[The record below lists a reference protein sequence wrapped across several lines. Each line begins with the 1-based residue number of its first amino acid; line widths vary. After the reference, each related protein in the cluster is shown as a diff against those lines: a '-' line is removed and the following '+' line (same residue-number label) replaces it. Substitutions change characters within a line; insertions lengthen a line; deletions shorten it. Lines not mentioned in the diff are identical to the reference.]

1 MVKSTIGI
9 NDWLLILLLGF
20 IWGGSFFFNAVAV
33 EAFHP
38 LLVVFLRV
46 VVAAIILWIIMLAR
60 KQVVAPTLSMW
71 SAFIVMGCLN
81 NAIPFLC
88 IVWGQQHIASGLASV
103 LNATTPLF
111 TIVFA
116 SWLLS
121 DESMSI
127 NKFIGVVLGV
137 IGVVIMMG
145 ADLRTG
151 MTASLLGQA
160 LILAAAISYAFAGIF
175 GRRFKAMGIS
185 PMMTATGQVTG
196 SSLLLLPLILFYE
209 PARNISNATPAA
221 WLSVI
226 GLATVCTAFAYL
238 LYFKILSAVGA
249 SNLALVTF
257 VVPVSAIVL
266 GGLFLQE
273 VITRAQWLGIAVIA
287 MSLLVIDGRWLS
299 SKNKSAEEL

>member
-1 MVKSTIGI
+1 MIKSAIGI
-9 NDWLLILLLGF
+9 SDWLLILLLGF

-33 EAFHP
+33 DAFHP

-46 VVAAIILWIIMLAR
+46 FVAAAILWLIMFAR
-60 KQVVAPTLSMW
+60 KQVATQSVPMW
-71 SAFIVMGCLN
+71 IAFLVMGCLN
-81 NAIPFLC
+81 NAIPFMC
-88 IVWGQQHIASGLASV
+88 IVWGQQYIASGLASV

-116 SWLLS
+116 SWMLS
-121 DESMSI
+121 DESMSL
-127 NKFIGVVLGV
+127 NKFIGVVLGIV
-137 IGVVIMMG
+137 GVVIMMSN
-145 ADLRTG
+145 DLRSG
-151 MTASLLGQA
+151 MTASLFGQA

-196 SSLLLLPLILFYE
+196 SSLLLLPLLFLYE
-209 PARNISNATPAA
+209 PARDISNATPAA

-226 GLATVCTAFAYL
+226 GLATLCTAFAYL
-238 LYFKILSAVGA
+238 LYFKILGAVGA

-273 VITRAQWLGIAVIA
+273 VITSAQWLGIVVIA
-287 MSLLVIDGRWLS
+287 ISLLVIDGRLLHIG
-299 SKNKSAEEL
+299 KN

>member
-1 MVKSTIGI
+1 MDKSTIGI
-9 NDWLLILLLGF
+9 NDGLLILLLGF

-46 VVAAIILWIIMLAR
+46 AVAAIILWIIMIAR
-60 KQVVAPTLSMW
+60 KQVTAPTLPMW

-81 NAIPFLC
+81 NAIPFMC

-116 SWLLS
+116 SWMLS
-121 DESMSI
+121 DETMST
-127 NKFIGVVLGV
+127 KKLVGVVLGI
-137 IGVVIMMG
+137 IGVAIMMS
-145 ADLRTG
+145 ADLRSG
-151 MTASLLGQA
+151 MTASLLGKA

-196 SSLLLLPLILFYE
+196 SSLLLLPLILFFE
-209 PARNISNATPAA
+209 PARDISNATPAA

-226 GLATVCTAFAYL
+226 GLATVCTAYAYL
-238 LYFKILSAVGA
+238 LYFKILSSVGA

-273 VITRAQWLGIAVIA
+273 VITGSQWVGIAVIA
-287 MSLLVIDGRWLS
+287 LSLLVIDGRLFG
-299 SKNKSAEEL
+299 KLRKST

>member
-1 MVKSTIGI
+1 M
-9 NDWLLILLLGF
+9 ILLLGF

-46 VVAAIILWIIMLAR
+46 AVAALILWVLMLAR
-60 KQVVAPTLSMW
+60 KQVATPTIPMW
-71 SAFIVMGCLN
+71 LAFIIMGCLN
-81 NAIPFLC
+81 NAIPFMC

-116 SWLLS
+116 SWMLS
-121 DESMSI
+121 DESMST
-127 NKFIGVVLGV
+127 KKLVGVVLGI
-137 IGVVIMMG
+137 IGVTIMMG
-145 ADLRTG
+145 ADLRSG

-160 LILAAAISYAFAGIF
+160 LMLAAAISYAFAGIF
-175 GRRFKAMGIS
+175 GRRFKAMGIT
-185 PMMTATGQVTG
+185 PMMTAMGQVTG

-209 PARNISNATPAA
+209 PARDISNATAGA

-238 LYFKILSAVGA
+238 LYFRILSAVGA

-273 VITRAQWLGIAVIA
+273 VITRSQWAGITVIA
-287 MSLLVIDGRWLS
+287 LSLLVIDGRLFGRR
-299 SKNKSAEEL
+299 